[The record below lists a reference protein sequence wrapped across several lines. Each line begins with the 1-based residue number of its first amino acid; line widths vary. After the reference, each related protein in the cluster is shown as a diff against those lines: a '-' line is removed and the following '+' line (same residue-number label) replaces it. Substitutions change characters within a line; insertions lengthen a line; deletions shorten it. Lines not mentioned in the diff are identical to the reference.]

1 MIDFEQILV
10 LHVYPFLARM
20 SLHDPLYEQSSANL
34 IGELRFISAAS
45 LYSTRGL
52 LHHVDNTS
60 DCRNKFL
67 ILKVADYD
75 IIIIIIIIK
84 MDYSFASLT
93 VV

>member
-20 SLHDPLYEQSSANL
+20 SLHDPLYKQSSANL

-67 ILKVADYD
+67 ILTVADYD
-75 IIIIIIIIK
+75 IIIIIIIK